1 MSKLIQAIK
10 DDLSFIKSHTLQ
22 PQWYKIL
29 KVFILI
35 GFLVGYHGLFGLWK
49 TVIFLVVFLLLM
61 LLVHLTY
68 RIKTNKFQQS
78 WLDFVVEETAEGVK
92 AQSIGKFYYA
102 SIILN
107 TLLSIIISQIIPG

>member
-49 TVIFLVVFLLLM
+49 TVIFFSCLLASDASGSSDLS
-61 LLVHLTY
+61 HQD
-68 RIKTNKFQQS
+68 QQVS
-78 WLDFVVEETAEGVK
+78 TKLA
-92 AQSIGKFYYA
+92 
-102 SIILN
+102 
-107 TLLSIIISQIIPG
+107 